1 MKGILC
7 ININPYTYQTSCA
20 AKRKMKTPLAI
31 IIAFVILFNG
41 WLLLSGILHGISY
54 LLQVDENSSVMYWIN
69 LLFML
74 FLSPI
79 FGGFLSTYITPRLF
93 EGVKANTIAIG
104 IVSITLSMTILIS
117 TVYIIFFLQEKADIP
132 KISEF
137 AMFIVQALSLV
148 TGAIIGK
155 WFYGSVLS
163 E

>member
-1 MKGILC
+1 M
-7 ININPYTYQTSCA
+7 
-20 AKRKMKTPLAI
+20 RTPLAI

-41 WLLLSGILHGISY
+41 WLLLSGILHGIGY
-54 LLQVDENSSVMYWIN
+54 LLQADENSSVMYWIN

-93 EGVKANTIAIG
+93 EGVRANTIALG
-104 IVSITLSMTILIS
+104 IISITLTLTILIS
-117 TVYIIFFLQEKADIP
+117 TVYVIFFLQDKSDIP

-148 TGAIIGK
+148 TGAIGGK
-155 WFYGSVLS
+155 WFYRSVHS
-163 E
+163 

>member
-1 MKGILC
+1 MDIK
-7 ININPYTYQTSCA
+7 PHTYKTGYPEIEIM
-20 AKRKMKTPLAI
+20 RTPLAI

-41 WLLLSGILHGISY
+41 WLLLSGILHGIGY
-54 LLQVDENSSVMYWIN
+54 LLQVDENSLIMYWIN

-74 FLSPI
+74 FLSPV

-93 EGVKANTIAIG
+93 ERVSANAIAVGVI
-104 IVSITLSMTILIS
+104 SITLTLAVLIS
-117 TVYIIFFLQEKADIP
+117 TIYVIFFLQDKSDIP

-148 TGAIIGK
+148 AGAICGK
-155 WFYGSVLS
+155 WFYHSVHS

>member
-1 MKGILC
+1 
-7 ININPYTYQTSCA
+7 
-20 AKRKMKTPLAI
+20 MKTPLAI
-31 IIAFVILFNG
+31 IIAFVILING

-54 LLQVDENSSVMYWIN
+54 LLQVDESSSVMYWIN

-79 FGGFLSTYITPRLF
+79 FGGFLSTYIAPRLF
-93 EGVKANTIAIG
+93 EGVKANTIAVG
-104 IVSITLSMTILIS
+104 VVSITLSMTILIS
-117 TVYIIFFLQEKADIP
+117 TVYIIFFLQEKDDIP

-137 AMFIVQALSLV
+137 AMFIVQAISLI

-155 WFYGSVLS
+155 WFYGSVQS

>member
-1 MKGILC
+1 
-7 ININPYTYQTSCA
+7 
-20 AKRKMKTPLAI
+20 MKTPLAI

-41 WLLLSGILHGISY
+41 WLLLSGLLHGISY

-104 IVSITLSMTILIS
+104 IISITLGMTILIS

-148 TGAIIGK
+148 TGGIIGK
-155 WFYGSVLS
+155 WFYGSVQS

>member
-1 MKGILC
+1 M
-7 ININPYTYQTSCA
+7 
-20 AKRKMKTPLAI
+20 RTPLSI

-54 LLQVDENSSVMYWIN
+54 LLQIDENSSVLYWIN

-104 IVSITLSMTILIS
+104 VASITLTMTFLIG
-117 TVYIIFFLQEKADIP
+117 TVYIILFLQEKADIP

-155 WFYGSVLS
+155 WFYGSVQS

>member
-1 MKGILC
+1 M
-7 ININPYTYQTSCA
+7 
-20 AKRKMKTPLAI
+20 RTPLAI

-41 WLLLSGILHGISY
+41 WLLLSGILHGIGY
-54 LLQVDENSSVMYWIN
+54 LLQADENSSVMYWIN

-93 EGVKANTIAIG
+93 EGVRANTIALGVI
-104 IVSITLSMTILIS
+104 SITLILTVLIS
-117 TVYIIFFLQEKADIP
+117 AVYVIFFLQDKSDIP

-148 TGAIIGK
+148 AGAMGGK
-155 WFYGSVLS
+155 WFYCSVHS
-163 E
+163 

>member
-1 MKGILC
+1 M
-7 ININPYTYQTSCA
+7 
-20 AKRKMKTPLAI
+20 RTPLAI

-41 WLLLSGILHGISY
+41 WLFLSGILHGISY

-93 EGVKANTIAIG
+93 ERVKANTIAIG
-104 IVSITLSMTILIS
+104 IVSITLGMTILIS

-155 WFYGSVLS
+155 WFYGSVQS

>member
-1 MKGILC
+1 
-7 ININPYTYQTSCA
+7 
-20 AKRKMKTPLAI
+20 MKTPLAI

-104 IVSITLSMTILIS
+104 IISITLGMTILIS
-117 TVYIIFFLQEKADIP
+117 TVYIIFLLQEKANIP

-155 WFYGSVLS
+155 WFYGSVQS

>member
-1 MKGILC
+1 M
-7 ININPYTYQTSCA
+7 
-20 AKRKMKTPLAI
+20 RTPLAI

-41 WLLLSGILHGISY
+41 WLLLSGILHGIGY
-54 LLQVDENSSVMYWIN
+54 LLQADENSSVMYWIN

-93 EGVKANTIAIG
+93 EGVRANTIALG
-104 IVSITLSMTILIS
+104 IISITLTLTILIS
-117 TVYIIFFLQEKADIP
+117 TVYVIFFLQDKSNIP

-148 TGAIIGK
+148 AGAIGGK
-155 WFYGSVLS
+155 WFYRSVHS
-163 E
+163 

>member
-1 MKGILC
+1 
-7 ININPYTYQTSCA
+7 
-20 AKRKMKTPLAI
+20 MKTPLAI

-54 LLQVDENSSVMYWIN
+54 LLQVDENSSFMYWIN

-104 IVSITLSMTILIS
+104 IISITLGMTILIS
-117 TVYIIFFLQEKADIP
+117 TVYIIFFLQDKADIP

-137 AMFIVQALSLV
+137 AMFIVQVLSLV

-155 WFYGSVLS
+155 WFYGSVQS

>member
-1 MKGILC
+1 
-7 ININPYTYQTSCA
+7 
-20 AKRKMKTPLAI
+20 MKTPLAI

-104 IVSITLSMTILIS
+104 IISITLGMTILIS

-148 TGAIIGK
+148 TGGIIGK
-155 WFYGSVLS
+155 WFYGSVQS

>member
-1 MKGILC
+1 
-7 ININPYTYQTSCA
+7 
-20 AKRKMKTPLAI
+20 MKTPLAI

-41 WLLLSGILHGISY
+41 WLLLSGILYGISY

-79 FGGFLSTYITPRLF
+79 FGGFLSAYITPRLF

-104 IVSITLSMTILIS
+104 IVSITLGMTILIS

-155 WFYGSVLS
+155 WFYGLVQS

>member
-1 MKGILC
+1 M
-7 ININPYTYQTSCA
+7 
-20 AKRKMKTPLAI
+20 RTPLAI

-41 WLLLSGILHGISY
+41 WLLLSGIWHGINY
-54 LLQVDENSSVMYWIN
+54 FLQIDENSSVMYWIN

-93 EGVKANTIAIG
+93 EGIKVNTIAIG
-104 IVSITLSMTILIS
+104 IVSIILAMTILICS
-117 TVYIIFFLQEKADIP
+117 VYIIFFLQDKADLP

-155 WFYGSVLS
+155 WFYGSVQS

>member
-1 MKGILC
+1 M
-7 ININPYTYQTSCA
+7 
-20 AKRKMKTPLAI
+20 RTPLAI

-41 WLLLSGILHGISY
+41 WLLLSGILHGIGY
-54 LLQVDENSSVMYWIN
+54 LLQADENSSVMYWIN

-93 EGVKANTIAIG
+93 EGVRANTIALGVI
-104 IVSITLSMTILIS
+104 SITLILTVLIS
-117 TVYIIFFLQEKADIP
+117 TVYVIFFLQDKSDIP

-148 TGAIIGK
+148 AGAMGGK
-155 WFYGSVLS
+155 WFYCSVHS
-163 E
+163 

>member
-1 MKGILC
+1 M
-7 ININPYTYQTSCA
+7 
-20 AKRKMKTPLAI
+20 RTPLAI

-41 WLLLSGILHGISY
+41 WLLLSGILYGISY

-79 FGGFLSTYITPRLF
+79 FGGFLSAYITPRLF

-104 IVSITLSMTILIS
+104 IVSITLGMTILIS

-155 WFYGSVLS
+155 WFYGSVQS

>member
-1 MKGILC
+1 M
-7 ININPYTYQTSCA
+7 
-20 AKRKMKTPLAI
+20 
-31 IIAFVILFNG
+31 ILFNG

-54 LLQVDENSSVMYWIN
+54 LLQVDESSSIMYWIN

-104 IVSITLSMTILIS
+104 VTSITLAMTILIS
-117 TVYIIFFLQEKADIP
+117 TVYIIFFLQEKTDIP
-132 KISEF
+132 KTSEF
-137 AMFIVQALSLV
+137 AMFVVQALSLI

-155 WFYGSVLS
+155 WFYGSVHS

>member
-1 MKGILC
+1 
-7 ININPYTYQTSCA
+7 
-20 AKRKMKTPLAI
+20 MKTPLAI

-104 IVSITLSMTILIS
+104 IVSITLGMTILIS

>member
-1 MKGILC
+1 
-7 ININPYTYQTSCA
+7 
-20 AKRKMKTPLAI
+20 MKTPLAI

-104 IVSITLSMTILIS
+104 IISITLGMTILIS
-117 TVYIIFFLQEKADIP
+117 TVYIISFLQEKDSIP

-155 WFYGSVLS
+155 WFYGSVQS

>member
-1 MKGILC
+1 M
-7 ININPYTYQTSCA
+7 
-20 AKRKMKTPLAI
+20 RTPLAI

-41 WLLLSGILHGISY
+41 WLLLSGILYGIGY
-54 LLQVDENSSVMYWIN
+54 LLQADENSSVMYWIN

-93 EGVKANTIAIG
+93 EGVRANTIALGVI
-104 IVSITLSMTILIS
+104 SITLILTVLIS
-117 TVYIIFFLQEKADIP
+117 AVYVIFFLQDKSDIP

-148 TGAIIGK
+148 AGAIGGK
-155 WFYGSVLS
+155 WFYRSVHS
-163 E
+163 

>member
-1 MKGILC
+1 MR
-7 ININPYTYQTSCA
+7 TT
-20 AKRKMKTPLAI
+20 LAI

-41 WLLLSGILHGISY
+41 WLLLSGILHGIGY
-54 LLQVDENSSVMYWIN
+54 LLHIDENSSVMYWIN

-93 EGVKANTIAIG
+93 EGVKANTIAVG
-104 IVSITLSMTILIS
+104 IISITLTLAVLVS
-117 TVYIIFFLQEKADIP
+117 TVYVIFFLQEKSDIP

-148 TGAIIGK
+148 TGAIGGK
-155 WFYGSVLS
+155 WFYRSVHS
-163 E
+163 

>member
-1 MKGILC
+1 
-7 ININPYTYQTSCA
+7 
-20 AKRKMKTPLAI
+20 MKTPLAI

-41 WLLLSGILHGISY
+41 WLLLSGILHGIGY
-54 LLQVDENSSVMYWIN
+54 LLQVDDNSSVMYWIN

-93 EGVKANTIAIG
+93 EGVRANAIAAGVI
-104 IVSITLSMTILIS
+104 SITLTLTILIS
-117 TVYIIFFLQEKADIP
+117 TVYVIFLLQDKSDIP

-148 TGAIIGK
+148 TGAIGGK
-155 WFYGSVLS
+155 WFYRSVHS
-163 E
+163 